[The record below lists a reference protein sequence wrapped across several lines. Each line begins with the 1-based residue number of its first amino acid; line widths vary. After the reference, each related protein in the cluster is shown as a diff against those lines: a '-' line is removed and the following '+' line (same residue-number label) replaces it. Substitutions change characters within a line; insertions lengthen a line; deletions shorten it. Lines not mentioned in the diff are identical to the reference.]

1 LLGLCGTHVAF
12 SALVGTTVETGPP
25 LRNRLRAVA
34 PGPDSAT
41 GVTLY
46 AGVWG

>member
-12 SALVGTTVETGPP
+12 SALVGTTVGPGA
-25 LRNRLRAVA
+25 LLHIRLHAMA
-34 PGPDSAT
+34 PRPDSAT